1 MLKHAL
7 ESWVWSVLIQKACF
21 FATTSPAMNSSGAP
35 AWSPQVEDSDEPTPR
50 WNSQKLNIIPE
61 KVAIPKKKL
70 SSSCGTITSLQS
82 RTARFRGCILHS
94 TWDLQATYYCW
105 WKKSYTG
112 WYGEYH
118 MFHDRWCRISF
129 INSSTD
135 FLPEPTRIL
144 PQRSGEVSIVK
155 RKMVVPT
162 SVAKFHHVYLS
173 PGKIFSPKCS
183 YVEPKASATP
193 PSPSHCFW
201 HFAGHGTA
209 KQFWLHSVQVPY
221 LELSPGRSP
230 LRFHIIKTSGI
241 LKLLAFI
248 KKI

>member
-1 MLKHAL
+1 MSL
-7 ESWVWSVLIQKACF
+7 ECFDTKSMFFCHHISRNEQFGGPRLVAKGRGFWWDDSSVKF
-21 FATTSPAMNSSGAP
+21 PK
-35 AWSPQVEDSDEPTPR
+35 VEHNTWKS
-50 WNSQKLNIIPE
+50 
-61 KVAIPKKKL
+61 AIPKKKL
-70 SSSCGTITSLQS
+70 SSSCGTITFLQS

-135 FLPEPTRIL
+135 FLPESTRIL

-155 RKMVVPT
+155 RKMVVST